1 MHVCFLLVPANA
13 RVWMN
18 QWSSKNAYIVGETAA
33 LYCNITSD
41 HEEIRNC
48 KMRWIIEDQGDVTSL
63 ELYTQRVNINL
74 SKTATT
80 MTLRNLTLNDT
91 IMPICIAKCI
101 IDSVN
106 SKVYGEG
113 GTLHIFEGMHI
124 INTTTDM

>member
-1 MHVCFLLVPANA
+1 
-13 RVWMN
+13 
-18 QWSSKNAYIVGETAA
+18 
-33 LYCNITSD
+33 
-41 HEEIRNC
+41 
-48 KMRWIIEDQGDVTSL
+48 MRWIIEDQGDVTSL

-113 GTLHIFEGMHI
+113 GTLHIFEGMYI